1 VNNLTQT
8 PATSQAPK
16 QIVATLISLHGA
28 NDSINQPTSYRLKAG
43 DTLGTI
49 CNCPV
54 DAIEI
59 DNWPIDDVRIPSRAV
74 RDQITAEYHRQGAQ
88 LYAEGIGIE
97 YCANCHITDGYR
109 AAQLA
114 EVA

>member
-1 VNNLTQT
+1 MSNLTQA
-8 PATSQAPK
+8 PAISQAPK
-16 QIVATLISLHGA
+16 QIVATLVSLYSA
-28 NDSINQPTSYRLKAG
+28 NDCINQPTSYRLKAG
-43 DTLGTI
+43 DVLGTI
-49 CNCPV
+49 CTSPV

-59 DNWPIDDVRIPSRAV
+59 DNWPIDNVRIPSRAV

-88 LYAEGIGIE
+88 LYAEGIDIE